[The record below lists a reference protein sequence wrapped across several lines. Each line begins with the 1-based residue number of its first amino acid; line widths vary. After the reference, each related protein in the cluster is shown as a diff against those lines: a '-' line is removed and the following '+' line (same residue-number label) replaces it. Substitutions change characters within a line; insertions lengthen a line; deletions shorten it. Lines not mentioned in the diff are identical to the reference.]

1 MNDTIKYI
9 RFVATLTGGVFTA
22 LLGGWDIMMQVLV
35 LFVILD
41 YITGV
46 VAAYVEQNLN
56 SEIGFKGI
64 WKKILLFV
72 PIVLSCALDRIL
84 ETDVLRS
91 IAIWFYTANE
101 GLSIIEN
108 LGRANVPIPE
118 PLAKALEQLKTKGE

>member
-22 LLGGWDIMMQVLV
+22 LLGGWDLILQVLV

-46 VAAYVEQNLN
+46 TAAFVEKRLN
-56 SEIGFKGI
+56 SEVGFRGI
-64 WKKILLFV
+64 CKKILLFV

-101 GLSIIEN
+101 GLSIVEN